1 VYLLIYMLEQYR
13 IQEKKKSL
21 VGGSNMIQR
30 TVLLKF
36 AETTTQEQMEEV
48 IKRFKALERV
58 ITGVVEIQAG
68 FNLSQ
73 KSKEYQ
79 VILMVRFENV
89 AAVEAYTINEQ
100 HQEVA
105 AFIREVGRLDSIG
118 VDIEI

>member
-1 VYLLIYMLEQYR
+1 MCI
-13 IQEKKKSL
+13 

-73 KSKEYQ
+73 KSNEFQ

-89 AAVEAYTINEQ
+89 AAVEAYTVNEQ